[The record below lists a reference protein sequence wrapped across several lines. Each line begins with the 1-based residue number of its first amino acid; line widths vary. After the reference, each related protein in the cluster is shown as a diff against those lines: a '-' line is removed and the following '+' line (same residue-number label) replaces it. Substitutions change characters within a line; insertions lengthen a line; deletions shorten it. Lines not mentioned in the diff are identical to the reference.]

1 MNLPE
6 ILVTITDT
14 AASKLRDIAAR
25 ENRPAFGLRMAAVQ
39 THCMGGKGF
48 TYKLVFD
55 DSAKNDDDDVSE
67 HNGIK
72 VCVDKASVKYLKG
85 AELDYIE
92 TLAET
97 GFKINNPNVVSK
109 CPCGHH
115 DLFE

>member
-1 MNLPE
+1 M
-6 ILVTITDT
+6 LVTITNK
-14 AASKLRDIAAR
+14 AAAKLREIAAR
-25 ENRPAFGLRMAAVQ
+25 EERQAFALRIAAVR
-39 THCMGGKGF
+39 THCMDGKGF

-67 HNGIK
+67 HDEIQ
-72 VCVDKASVKYLKG
+72 VCVEEASVKYLNG

-92 TLAET
+92 TLAEA

-115 DLFE
+115 DIFE